1 MGIRFKFLILALVC
15 LTGSAALS
23 ANFDA
28 DALPEKL
35 ANETRVFFDADTGR
49 ARARIAAFSD
59 EDLQRITT
67 VFKKGHTA
75 EEQRIFWLTEEL
87 YRRNAERVA
96 AERIRYLYFAVL
108 AALAII
114 AGFTAMTYAQ
124 TRRSARPMP
133 ALQAIAAPRVEV
145 APAPKKKVSKS
156 TAKKGRRK

>member
-1 MGIRFKFLILALVC
+1 MGIRSKFLILASVC
-15 LTGSAALS
+15 FAGSAAFAAS
-23 ANFDA
+23 FDT

-35 ANETRVFFDADTGR
+35 ASETRAFLDADTGR
-49 ARARIAAFSD
+49 ARARIATFSD

-67 VFKKGHTA
+67 VFKKAHRP
-75 EEQRIFWLTEEL
+75 EEQRLFWLTEEL

-124 TRRSARPMP
+124 TRRAASAMP
-133 ALQAIAAPRVEV
+133 ALQAMAEPQVE
-145 APAPKKKVSKS
+145 AEPAPKKKVSKS